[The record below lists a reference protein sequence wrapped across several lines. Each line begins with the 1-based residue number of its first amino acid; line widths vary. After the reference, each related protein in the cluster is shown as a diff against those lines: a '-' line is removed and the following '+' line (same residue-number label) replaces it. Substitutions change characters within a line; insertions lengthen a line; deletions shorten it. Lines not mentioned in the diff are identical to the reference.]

1 MKKVSL
7 SIITLLLVLSSC
19 TKTNVTVKEDDKVLN
34 AITSYM
40 LDESKSLF
48 GDGKFI
54 EIPTPYIV
62 SIDDSDEND
71 IKVYGNFY
79 IYGYELKNT
88 IFYNVNGASQPGC
101 FHIKNDD
108 SIATVIK
115 KEIAE
120 DGSNNW
126 SSLVRICNGD
136 ESLAKKILNPG
147 DELKEDI
154 RIEAVK
160 KYATDNNIN
169 ITAIKDYGWPII
181 IFDTASGEEF
191 VYDFYYSYFE
201 EVQQIDYLNDM
212 VERLSNLKKKY
223 MTEDIIDR
231 LDTATEN
238 NGADMV
244 MNAQDATDEMVKT
257 LKVKKID
264 DKYNVTFDNGT
275 DTPTSIN
282 VQIEKNNR
290 KIVYIDT
297 VKK

>member
-1 MKKVSL
+1 MKKVFL

-54 EIPTPYIV
+54 EVPTPYIV

-101 FHIKNDD
+101 FHIKIDD

-147 DELKEDI
+147 DDLKEDI
-154 RIEAVK
+154 RIDAVK
-160 KYATDNNIN
+160 IC
-169 ITAIKDYGWPII
+169 
-181 IFDTASGEEF
+181 
-191 VYDFYYSYFE
+191 
-201 EVQQIDYLNDM
+201 
-212 VERLSNLKKKY
+212 
-223 MTEDIIDR
+223 DR
-231 LDTATEN
+231 
-238 NGADMV
+238 
-244 MNAQDATDEMVKT
+244 
-257 LKVKKID
+257 
-264 DKYNVTFDNGT
+264 
-275 DTPTSIN
+275 
-282 VQIEKNNR
+282 
-290 KIVYIDT
+290 
-297 VKK
+297 